1 MGQVRRL
8 TSVQILVDAIQQVGD
23 ELLGVLLVEAQELL
37 GMPAQGGLELARD
50 VRLALPAPHPLD
62 QGPEGPSQLPTRA
75 QGVLLVDVGL
85 ELQERGGEGGQIVVG
100 ERVGGDGGQEKGGRQ
115 SGGRG
120 QGKDEPRGR
129 SRDAVSQVKGLASF
143 RSGYLLNPC
152 TLSYLSAPEVLAQG
166 CRVGEAL
173 ERRVHEAGV
182 AEVREAR
189 EAHGMGAGVA

>member
-85 ELQERGGEGGQIVVG
+85 ELQERGG
-100 ERVGGDGGQEKGGRQ
+100 KGGRLWLGNGLEVTGVRRREGDSQ
-115 SGGRG
+115 EEGGRARMSLEAEVG
-120 QGKDEPRGR
+120 MLSVR
-129 SRDAVSQVKGLASF
+129 SRA
-143 RSGYLLNPC
+143 
-152 TLSYLSAPEVLAQG
+152 
-166 CRVGEAL
+166 
-173 ERRVHEAGV
+173 
-182 AEVREAR
+182 
-189 EAHGMGAGVA
+189 